1 MLLLLLLLLFV
12 VVVVVVVV
20 VVAVVL
26 LVLGHATPSSLSS
39 LALVRSST
47 LLHLPVV
54 VVFPLCTLLL
64 LHGPQLK
71 GIPTKYSTFHLDV
84 VTGDGFSH
92 RFSFSNV
99 FRAARMAGRVAQVPT
114 M

>member
-1 MLLLLLLLLFV
+1 
-12 VVVVVVVV
+12 
-20 VVAVVL
+20 VVL

-39 LALVRSST
+39 LAVVRSST

-54 VVFPLCTLLL
+54 VAFPLCPLL

-84 VTGDGFSH
+84 FTGDGFSH